1 MSNSAPLVL
10 KFGGTSFVSP
20 AMYSAVAGYVAER
33 LAGPDRPQAVIV
45 VSAMSGTTGRLRD
58 VLHAVSPEAADDVV
72 ATMLTTGETVSTALM
87 AAALSAA
94 GVPAGV
100 VSAQRTGF
108 RADGPADRAVLRDVD
123 PGALRDA
130 VQRFGV
136 AIVPGGQAV
145 DRAGDTVMLGRNSSD
160 LSAVAAAA
168 AVGADSCELFSDV
181 PGVCSADPRLVPQ
194 ARALAR
200 LSYDTMRLM
209 SVSGAKVLHAS
220 AVDWAGRNRVV
231 LRCHSLLPEGTRH
244 TIVDGTHTAV
254 GAVVIADRSDVWTF
268 TDPHRRDALVGPLAR
283 NGHQVLA
290 VDLDGRHHLVTDVAR
305 LCDEKAIERHSGV
318 RQPDVRLLTTLHP
331 DGRIERAV
339 LPRAVVAVAARRAH
353 AQLYPDA
360 DPASAMGPKARSVL
374 SGLLAGEGAGR

>member
-1 MSNSAPLVL
+1 MSSSAPLVM
-10 KFGGTSFVSP
+10 KFGGTSFISP

-33 LAGPDRPQAVIV
+33 LAGTDRPQAVIV
-45 VSAMSGTTGRLRD
+45 VSAMSGTTGRLRE
-58 VLHAVSPEAADDVV
+58 VLHAVSPEAPDDVV

-94 GVPAGV
+94 EVPAGV
-100 VSAQRTGF
+100 VSALRTGF

-194 ARALAR
+194 ARALSR

-220 AVDWAGRNRVV
+220 AVDWACRNRVE

-244 TIVDGTHTAV
+244 TVVDGTHTAV
-254 GAVVIADRSDVWTF
+254 GAVVVADRSDVWTF
-268 TDPHRRDALVGPLAR
+268 TDPHRRDALVGPLAD
-283 NGHQVLA
+283 NGYQVLT
-290 VDLDGRHHLVTDVAR
+290 VDLDGCHHLVTDVEGLR
-305 LCDEKAIERHSGV
+305 DEKVIERHGGV
-318 RQPDVRLLTTLHP
+318 RQPDARLLTILHP
-331 DGRIERAV
+331 DGRIEHHV
-339 LPRAVVAVAARRAH
+339 LPWSAVTAAARQAH

-360 DPASAMGPKARSVL
+360 EPAPAVAPKARSVH
-374 SGLLAGEGAGR
+374 SGLLAGNAAAH